1 MELLLFKPK
10 DGGADDFRCEFV
22 VRHQISVAPFHSSM
36 YLAHFPAL
44 PRASFHNP
52 RLAVRRAHCTYDHV
66 SPTRTSSL
74 LQVPPVRQD

>member
-1 MELLLFKPK
+1 MAARMTS
-10 DGGADDFRCEFV
+10 GGSLWFGIK
-22 VRHQISVAPFHSSM
+22 ISVAPFHSSM